1 MPMADTASPPPLAE
15 RAPAPLRV
23 GEHFGRRLHYDEVQ
37 IAEFARLSLD
47 SNPLHREGAAARESA
62 FAGVIASG
70 QHSAA
75 LMMGLMASH
84 FSRSDEGVAREM
96 LCLNVNFSFKAP
108 VRARAEVDV
117 RWVVSA
123 VEFNN
128 RLGGWVGQLNGSA
141 FSGGTD
147 CVIARATV
155 LVKRLA

>member
-1 MPMADTASPPPLAE
+1 MADIAFTPPQADQ
-15 RAPAPLRV
+15 APLRV
-23 GEHFGRRLHYDEVQ
+23 GEHFNRTLRYAEAQ
-37 IAEFARLSLD
+37 IGEFARMSGD
-47 SNPLHREGAAARESA
+47 RNPLHQPGSVARDSV

-70 QHSAA
+70 QHTAA
-75 LMMGLMASH
+75 QMMGLMASH
-84 FSRSDEGVAREM
+84 FSRSDDGVQREM

-108 VRARAEVDV
+108 IRAETEVNM

-123 VEFNN
+123 LEHNQ

-155 LVKRLA
+155 LVKRLD